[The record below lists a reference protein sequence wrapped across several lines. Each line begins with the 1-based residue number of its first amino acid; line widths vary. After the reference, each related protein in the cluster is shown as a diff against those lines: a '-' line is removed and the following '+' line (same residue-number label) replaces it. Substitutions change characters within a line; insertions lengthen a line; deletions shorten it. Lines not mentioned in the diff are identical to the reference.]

1 MTELRPKKEILNWLQ
16 AHRSMN
22 SFTGI
27 VLKNGEWFSGRA
39 NVTDY
44 EVTTTWKKCRRPPA
58 AGAGVLLQC
67 TEVLHGPRA
76 PVLGRIFPH
85 RRTADAPRME
95 RHGRWRGCRFYAKAV
110 LRKAKRENNLV
121 DDRPPLYF
129 GVNVPRSFILEHIL
143 EGGSGESIGD
153 EFWPRVKPK
162 KTR

>member
-1 MTELRPKKEILNWLQ
+1 
-16 AHRSMN
+16 MN

-27 VLKNGEWFSGRA
+27 VLKNGERFSGRA

-44 EVTTTWKKCRRPPA
+44 EVTITWKKCRRPRAQECFYNAQKFCMDHGYPFWEGYFLIGGQPMHHA
-58 AGAGVLLQC
+58 WNVMDDG
-67 TEVLHGPRA
+67 EVVDFTR
-76 PVLGRIFPH
+76 
-85 RRTADAPRME
+85 
-95 RHGRWRGCRFYAKAV
+95 KAV

-143 EGGSGESIGD
+143 EGGSGESIGE